1 MADKINIPLVD
12 IKNLGFGTHGVANAT
27 EDPYAVEKSD
37 STAMTNNVYGINHR
51 QTPLPIPINKDR
63 YGYTFFTRP
72 QLNMQR
78 ANLRS
83 VRLFAPLLTQT
94 ELSYE
99 RMIRCILDPR
109 MQTGYGILDKDN
121 EGNNSEGVALECG
134 LVDGRNA
141 FIPIL
146 TNSLTS
152 ISGWP
157 DISLPTFSAP
167 EGSYKEGYSIVDGVS
182 VDYTTYDI
190 TANFRNSK
198 GDPIVSLFYY
208 WCHYMA
214 HVFEGSMV
222 PYPDFISENEIDYNT
237 RIYRLV
243 MDPTN
248 TKVTRIAAC
257 GASFPLNVPTGGLFD
272 FSSEKPY
279 NDVNANIA
287 INFRAMGFVC
297 QDDMLIRNFNYTVGI
312 FNRSMRKD
320 RIAAEMVQIPRHL
333 LPIFNNRGYPFIEPN
348 TKELQWYIDRE
359 YYNLKLQALNN
370 FDQELDNALGL
381 I

>member
-12 IKNLGFGTHGVANAT
+12 IQNLGFGTHGVANAT

-243 MDPTN
+243 MDSTN

-320 RIAAEMVQIPRHL
+320 RIAAEMVKIPRHL
-333 LPIFNNRGYPFIEPN
+333 LPIFNNRGYPFIDPN
-348 TKELQWYIDRE
+348 TKELEWYIDRG
-359 YYNLKLQALNN
+359 YYNLKLQALSN